1 MDLGISG
8 RVAVV
13 TGAGKGIGEA
23 LAGLLRAEGVTVVDA
38 SRTAGIDVTAPDAA
52 DRIAAAAGAPVDILV
67 NNAGTSFVKP
77 LAELTDQDWQDQWDL
92 HVTAPRRLM
101 QAFAPGMAERGWGR
115 IVNVTSSSGKRP
127 SLTNAAYSVSK
138 AAQLSLSRVFAD
150 AYAGTGVLVN
160 AVAPG
165 SVAGPLW
172 LDPGGLAEQVAA
184 ASGKRREDVLEIQAS
199 RIPIGRLIEPTEIAA
214 VIAFLCSD
222 RAGAVLGAAWSAD
235 GGSVPSIV

>member
-1 MDLGISG
+1 MDLGIGG

-23 LAGLLRAEGVTVVDA
+23 VAALLREEGATVVDA
-38 SRTAGIDVTAPDAA
+38 SRTTGIDVTAPDAA
-52 DRIAAAAGAPVDILV
+52 DRIAAAAGASVDILV

-77 LAELTDQDWQDQWDL
+77 LAELSDEDWQGQWDL

-101 QAFAPGMAERGWGR
+101 EAFAPAMAERGWGR

-165 SVAGPLW
+165 AVAGPLW
-172 LDPGGLAEQVAA
+172 LAPGGLAEQVAA
-184 ASGKRREDVLEIQAS
+184 STGKRPEEVLEAQAAK
-199 RIPIGRLIEPTEIAA
+199 IPLGRLIEPGEIAA
-214 VIAFLCSD
+214 VIAFLCSE

>member
-23 LAGLLRAEGVTVVDA
+23 VAALLREEGARVVDA
-38 SRTAGIDVTAPDAA
+38 SRATGIDVTSPDAA
-52 DRIAAAAGAPVDILV
+52 DRIASAAGGPVDILV

-77 LAELTDQDWQDQWDL
+77 LAELSDEDWQGQWDL

-101 QAFAPGMAERGWGR
+101 QAFAPGMADRGWGR

-127 SLTNAAYSVSK
+127 SSTNAAYSVSK

-165 SVAGPLW
+165 AVAGPLW
-172 LDPGGLAEQVAA
+172 LGPGGLADQVAA
-184 ASGKRREDVLEIQAS
+184 STGKRPEEVLEAQAAK
-199 RIPIGRLIEPTEIAA
+199 IPLGRLIEPGEIAA
-214 VIAFLCSD
+214 VIAFLCSE

-235 GGSVPSIV
+235 GGSVPGIV